1 MKLFLSNIVSYEE
14 VSKIKDINNEL
25 IYLLKDDYMFFYEE
39 IYNMV
44 YFCKKDIIEKMKVL
58 DTITTDFP
66 IYSELFNLFHF
77 SIYHTKNLTFLT
89 SITSIETRICKDER
103 CSINTITDTTKKFYI
118 NRKKFF
124 VEINHKESA
133 YPKIMEFKRIPQL
146 LKETTSTEYDVCIK
160 FLQVILKNFLIFEE
174 LRKGETLMKF
184 NLTYSINYL
193 FKFKNK
199 QDFFEDIL
207 GESYPHDLNILKF
220 DTGHELIQCTKL
232 FLNKKDWEAVYNFA
246 KDKFDKIKTISST
259 KLRFSGMF
267 LLQKYLV
274 DITKINNEK
283 QLEDYITLLYQKK
296 EKINLS
302 IYNLEKIEQ

>member
-1 MKLFLSNIVSYEE
+1 MQLFLPNIVTYE
-14 VSKIKDINNEL
+14 KISILKDINNGL
-25 IYLLKDDYMFFYEE
+25 IHLLKDDYIFFYEE
-39 IYNMV
+39 IYNMI
-44 YFCKKDIIEKMKVL
+44 YFCRKDIIEKMKVL
-58 DTITTDFP
+58 DTITTNFP

-77 SIYHTKNLTFLT
+77 SIYHTKHLTSIT

-103 CSINTITDTTKKFYI
+103 CYINTVTDTTKKFYI

-124 VEINHKESA
+124 VEINHKEST

-160 FLQVILKNFLIFEE
+160 FLQAVSKNYLIFEE
-174 LRKGETLMKF
+174 LGKEDSLMKF
-184 NLTYSINYL
+184 NLTFPINYL
-193 FKFKNK
+193 SKFKSK

-207 GESYPHDLNILKF
+207 GESYPYDLNILKF

-232 FLNKKDWEAVYNFA
+232 FLNKKDWGTVYNFA
-246 KDKFDKIKTISST
+246 KDKFDKMKIISST

-296 EKINLS
+296 KKL
-302 IYNLEKIEQ
+302 IYQYVILKK

>member
-1 MKLFLSNIVSYEE
+1 MQLFLSNIVTYE
-14 VSKIKDINNEL
+14 KISILKDINNEL
-25 IYLLKDDYMFFYEE
+25 IHLLKDDYMFFYEE
-39 IYNMV
+39 IYNMI
-44 YFCKKDIIEKMKVL
+44 YFCRKDIIEKMKVL
-58 DTITTDFP
+58 DTITADFP

-77 SIYHTKNLTFLT
+77 SIYRTKNLTSLT

-103 CSINTITDTTKKFYI
+103 CFINTVTDTTKKFHI
-118 NRKKFF
+118 NRRKIF
-124 VEINHKESA
+124 VEISHKEST
-133 YPKIMEFKRIPQL
+133 YSKIIKVKTIPQL
-146 LKETTSTEYDVCIK
+146 LEKVTSNEYDFCLK
-160 FLQVILKNFLIFEE
+160 FLQAESKNFSIFEE
-174 LRKGETLMKF
+174 LRKENSLMKF
-184 NLTYSINYL
+184 NLTYPINYL

-207 GESYPHDLNILKF
+207 GELYPYNLNILKF

-246 KDKFDKIKTISST
+246 KDKFDKMKTISST

-283 QLEDYITLLYQKK
+283 QHEDYITLLYQKK
-296 EKINLS
+296 EKINLFVC
-302 IYNLEKIEQ
+302 NFEKIEQ

>member
-1 MKLFLSNIVSYEE
+1 MKLFLSNIVSYEK
-14 VSKIKDINNEL
+14 VSEIKGINNGL
-25 IYLLKDDYMFFYEE
+25 IYLLKEDYMFFYEE
-39 IYNMV
+39 MYNMV

-58 DTITTDFP
+58 DTITTNFP

-77 SIYHTKNLTFLT
+77 SIYHTKHLTSFT

-103 CSINTITDTTKKFYI
+103 CFINTVTDTTKKFYI

-124 VEINHKESA
+124 VEINHKEST
-133 YPKIMEFKRIPQL
+133 YPKIIEFKRIPQL

-160 FLQVILKNFLIFEE
+160 FLQATSKNYLIFEE
-174 LRKGETLMKF
+174 LGKEDSLMKF
-184 NLTYSINYL
+184 NLTYPINYL
-193 FKFKNK
+193 FEFKSK

-207 GESYPHDLNILKF
+207 GESYPYDLNILKF

-232 FLNKKDWEAVYNFA
+232 FLNKKDWEAVHNFA
-246 KDKFDKIKTISST
+246 KDKFEKMKIISST
-259 KLRFSGMF
+259 KLCYSGMF